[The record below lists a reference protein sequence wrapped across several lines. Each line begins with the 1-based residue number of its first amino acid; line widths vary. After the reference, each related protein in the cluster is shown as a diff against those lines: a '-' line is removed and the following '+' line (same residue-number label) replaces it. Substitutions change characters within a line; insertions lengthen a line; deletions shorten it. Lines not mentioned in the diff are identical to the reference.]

1 MEKKRYRN
9 FLPIIVATSVVV
21 GILIGNFYAN
31 YFRSNRLNIFSSS
44 NNKINDLLF
53 TIEDRYVDTVNVG
66 DLIEKSLPRILTELD
81 PHSSYTSAKKVEEEM
96 QELKGS
102 FSGIGVIFSI
112 MADTARIIGVVPDGP
127 SEDVGLQAGDRIVKV
142 DGKSFVG
149 DFLTQDYA
157 MKHLRGPQN
166 STVRIGIMRN
176 GVKGVKTYEVK
187 RGTVPVKTVDIYSM
201 LNKNTGYIRIS
212 SFGENTYEEMLVAL
226 AQLSNDGCNNLI
238 IDLRDNGG
246 GYMEPAV
253 KIANEFLQKNRTI
266 VYTQGRKSK
275 RTNYFSDGRGDYQTI
290 PLVVLVNENT
300 ASASE
305 IFAAAIQDNDRGTI
319 VGLRTFGKGLV
330 QEPIQFS
337 DGSLLKLTIARYYSP
352 SGRCLQKPYTKGD
365 TENYRNDIY
374 SRYLNGEFTSQDSI
388 HLSGKEYYTR
398 LGRTV
403 FGGGGVMPD
412 VFIPADTS
420 DVTSYYMEA
429 ISSKHVAEFA
439 YHYADTNREK
449 LSQFKDWKELAD
461 HLKKQNIVD
470 KFATYAERNGLRR
483 RNVLIKKSYKRL
495 ISMLTATIIN
505 YILDDKSSSLYLNQT
520 DPNINRALYII
531 DHNQTFPLQPET
543 KRETGAKQKKTTTPA
558 NISKK

>member
-1 MEKKRYRN
+1 MERKRYRN
-9 FLPIIVATSVVV
+9 FLPVIVATSVVV

-31 YFRSNRLNIFSSS
+31 YFRSNRLSIFSSS

-81 PHSSYTSAKKVEEEM
+81 PHSTYTSAKKVEEEM

-112 MADTARIIGVVPDGP
+112 MADTARIIRVVPDGP

-166 STVRIGIMRN
+166 STVRIGIMRS

-246 GYMEPAV
+246 GYMETAV
-253 KIANEFLQKNRTI
+253 KIANEFLPKNRTI

-275 RTNYFSDGRGDYQTI
+275 RMNYFSDGRGDYQTI

-365 TENYRNDIY
+365 TENYQNDIY

-429 ISSKHVAEFA
+429 VSSKRVAEFA
-439 YHYADTNREK
+439 YHYADNNREE
-449 LSQFKDWKELAD
+449 LGQFEDWKELAD
-461 HLKKQNIVD
+461 HLRKQNLVD

-495 ISMLTATIIN
+495 NTVLTATVID

-520 DPNINRALYII
+520 DPNISRALYII
-531 DHNQTFPLQPET
+531 DHNKTFPQQPET
-543 KRETGAKQKKTTTPA
+543 KRETRAKQKK
-558 NISKK
+558 